1 MNVVRAASERNCPN
15 VRSDAASLTLAFAG
29 LTQRTGRDERRRFK
43 KLAAQQKIVVSAHI
57 ALDFPAIGS
66 IAVHVD
72 GLLLVAALAWPRAPG
87 LWWCKHRDRRD
98 ADSEDEDD
106 GQQANQ

>member
-29 LTQRTGRDERRRFK
+29 LRQPTGRRRATPFFK
-43 KLAAQQKIVVSAHI
+43 KLATRQKIVVSAHI
-57 ALDFPAIGS
+57 ALDFPGKGS

-72 GLLLVAALAWPRAPG
+72 GLLPVPAPPGPSAGLVVV
-87 LWWCKHRDRRD
+87 
-98 ADSEDEDD
+98 
-106 GQQANQ
+106 